1 MLGIGVMVV
10 ETTERQKVDELLRAR
25 GFLEAVLRSLKEG
38 IVACDA
44 DGNLV
49 TVNQTIQDFH
59 GLPLQSVPPQ
69 RWAEY

>member
-25 GFLEAVLRSLKEG
+25 GLLEALLRSLKEG

-49 TVNQTIQDFH
+49 TVNQTIQGFH
-59 GLPLQSVPPQ
+59 RLPLQSVPPQ